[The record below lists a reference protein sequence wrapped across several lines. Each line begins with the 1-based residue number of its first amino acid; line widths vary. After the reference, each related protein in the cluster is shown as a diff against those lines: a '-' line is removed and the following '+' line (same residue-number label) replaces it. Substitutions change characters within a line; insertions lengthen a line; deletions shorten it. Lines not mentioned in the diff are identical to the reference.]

1 MLRIVCRYQLS
12 GIRFKVNVYYLESAI
27 WRRSVL
33 LVEET
38 GGHGDNLS
46 QISDKR
52 YYIMDWLFIAR
63 CLEPNMSCILRTRTC
78 TQLQ

>member
-1 MLRIVCRYQLS
+1 MV
-12 GIRFKVNVYYLESAI
+12 FNVTFNNISAI
-27 WRRSVL
+27 SWRSVL

-46 QISDKR
+46 QISDKL

-63 CLEPNMSCILRTRTC
+63 RLEPNMSCIFMTKL
-78 TQLQ
+78 QLT